1 MISKRHIGAGAG
13 RMEMFRRVLA
23 KALRAV
29 EPADAA
35 ESLFLLPV
43 TTWRIRMRGEAAAT
57 KIGLCPSPCIGRRE
71 TQRLALAIAL
81 LFSAPAFAEPASKDE
96 RVLFCKTIDKGL
108 EEEAADM
115 ALDMKACL
123 ANASI
128 ASNAISDGKREI
140 KGKLGFRAPGRPA
153 FTLSCAATYAPP
165 LTKKSV
171 ATLGTCG

>member
-1 MISKRHIGAGAG
+1 
-13 RMEMFRRVLA
+13 
-23 KALRAV
+23 
-29 EPADAA
+29 
-35 ESLFLLPV
+35 
-43 TTWRIRMRGEAAAT
+43 MRGEAAAT

-71 TQRLALAIAL
+71 TPVSRRPMQGEGVERLALAIAL